1 MAGQAESWVL
11 PKMDWVFQRCGFQP
25 PIPENL
31 LEQLDLGFAFT
42 APLNIKV
49 INDNGKAPS
58 SGTGASD
65 CVLGAPAGHAAIE
78 KGCPPGQAVPAA
90 APAVN
95 PGADAGPA
103 AAPDAALVPPAA
115 AGKGRGRGKAK
126 GRGKGPSPKPAAVKT
141 KAKAKAASD
150 SGSAPASAAK
160 RRRISIP
167 SDADVGCA
175 KCYHNKEVG
184 CTTCRPKAGLVESSE
199 KGKWVWKTDDSA

>member
-49 INDNGKAPS
+49 IKDNGKAPS

-65 CVLGAPAGHAAIE
+65 GVLGAPAGHAAIE

-103 AAPDAALVPPAA
+103 AAPDAAFVPPAA
-115 AGKGRGRGKAK
+115 AGKSWERSVSKAC
-126 GRGKGPSPKPAAVKT
+126 GCENEGKG
-141 KAKAKAASD
+141 
-150 SGSAPASAAK
+150 
-160 RRRISIP
+160 
-167 SDADVGCA
+167 
-175 KCYHNKEVG
+175 
-184 CTTCRPKAGLVESSE
+184 ESSQRFWFCSCVCCE
-199 KGKWVWKTDDSA
+199 KTPYLHSIRCGCWVCKVLPQQGGWVHNMPSQSRPCRVL